1 MAKYLGIDVGK
12 RYVRAV
18 VVRTTYRRIAIDAM
32 IEVDTTAAPTLT
44 EVVSLAAGSIAV
56 PGESVAVNLEGE
68 KTFIRRIDIP
78 AAAQKQLTEV
88 LPYELES
95 ELPFEMSEA
104 VYDHAVLRRASEED
118 ALPVLAVV
126 TRTEDARARIALI
139 KEAIA
144 EEPERILPG
153 GFALAS
159 LSSIIP
165 EIGAPGP
172 IALIDV
178 EEESSELVILER
190 GEPVFA
196 RTLSRGTSG
205 LPASAALL
213 VREFRQSLASWR
225 INDGVRPEI
234 IYLVGSGASAPGAQ
248 AFFQGELGI
257 EVSPLPPA
265 RVDDDTAPDKLA
277 SLPRFAKA
285 IGLALSLTT
294 RGKGFNL
301 RRGPLAYERGYGFLR
316 EKVPLLTGLFV
327 AVVFS
332 FFFATGA
339 ELHALGKERA
349 TLEAGLGSVTKDV
362 LGESTSDPQRA
373 MELLDK
379 SALAPDDDPM
389 PHADAF
395 DVMVQLA
402 QAVPENM
409 THDIE
414 ELDVQRGHVTI
425 HGIVP
430 TIPDAQQIRT
440 ALAAVRCFQD
450 VKVVR
455 TNQELGSDRQKYA
468 LEFDIKCPSEGKE
481 KEKTGPAGAGSAPP
495 SSSGGKP

>member
-1 MAKYLGIDVGK
+1 
-12 RYVRAV
+12 
-18 VVRTTYRRIAIDAM
+18 VRTTYRRIVIESM
-32 IEVDTTAAPTLT
+32 NEVDTTAAPTLV
-44 EVVSLAAGSIAV
+44 EVVRLAAAPLAL

-68 KTFIRRIDIP
+68 KTFIRRIEIP
-78 AAAQKQLTEV
+78 LAAQKQLAEV

-95 ELPFEMSEA
+95 ELPFEISDA
-104 VYDHAVLRRASEED
+104 VYDHTVLRRASEGD

-126 TRTEDARARIALI
+126 TRTEDARARIALV

-159 LSSIIP
+159 LAAIIP
-165 EIGAPGP
+165 EIGAVGP
-172 IALIDV
+172 IAIIDV
-178 EEESSELVILER
+178 EDESSELVILER

-196 RTLSRGTSG
+196 RTLSRGTAG
-205 LPASAALL
+205 LPASAPLL
-213 VREFRQSLASWR
+213 VREFRQSLAAWR
-225 INDGVRPEI
+225 ISDGVRPEI

-248 AFFQGELGI
+248 AFFEGELGI
-257 EVSPLPPA
+257 EVSALPAA
-265 RVDDDTAPDKLA
+265 RVEDETAPDKLA

-285 IGLALSLTT
+285 AGLALSFAH
-294 RGKGFNL
+294 RAKGFNL
-301 RRGPLAYERGYGFLR
+301 RRGPLAYERGYSFLR
-316 EKVPLLTGLFV
+316 EKVPLVSGLLA

-349 TLEAGLGSVTKDV
+349 TLEAALGSVTKDV
-362 LGESTSDPQRA
+362 LGESTPDPQRA

-379 SALAPDDDPM
+379 SALAPDEDPM

-402 QAVPENM
+402 QAVPETM
-409 THDIE
+409 MHDIE
-414 ELDVQRGHVTI
+414 ELDVQRGHVTL

-468 LEFDIKCPSEGKE
+468 MELDIKCPNEGKE
-481 KEKTGPAGAGSAPP
+481 KEKTAPGGAGSAPS